1 MSVLEPTAAMVK
13 GQKLQRLMRFD
24 NYNAGNRNTDSL
36 PCAESQ
42 FLGQGLVARWG
53 YTASCRKCVE
63 PDSLDVI
70 YRHFGLRTNQD
81 AFEVIYNHNN
91 RFELKGALKNPTDAR
106 FINHINRTTGFLV
119 AFENH
124 GPAYMIGNS
133 SKAVP
138 DLKHWSDIAWL
149 QWTDP
154 TATAAAGSGELKY
167 VLRNAIENKDTL
179 NIIDR
184 IIGGYREEN
193 NKENKWVPNWPGID
207 FAADSMRA
215 QALLG
220 TPNGHGVAWL
230 LIEHKDKKLL
240 GHKTVN
246 KVTLFFTDN
255 DERGSQPSLLFH
267 IEDV

>member
-1 MSVLEPTAAMVK
+1 MSVLEPAAAMLK
-13 GQKLQRLMRFD
+13 GQKLQKLMRFD
-24 NYNAGNRNTDSL
+24 NYNAGSRNTDTL
-36 PCAESQ
+36 PWAESK
-42 FLGQGLVARWG
+42 FLDQALVARWG
-53 YTASCRKCVE
+53 YTALCRTWVE
-63 PDSLDVI
+63 PDIMNLI
-70 YRHFGLRTNQD
+70 YMDLGLRTNQQ

-91 RFELKGALKNPTDAR
+91 RFELNGALKDSTDAQ
-106 FINHINRTTGFLV
+106 FINQINRTNGFLV

-133 SKAVP
+133 GKAVP

-184 IIGGYREEN
+184 ILGGYREEK
-193 NKENKWVPNWPGID
+193 NKENMWVPNWPGID

-220 TPNGHGVAWL
+220 TPNGHGVVWL
-230 LIEHKDKKLL
+230 LIEHRGKKLL
-240 GHKTVN
+240 GHKTVD

-255 DERGSQPSLLFH
+255 DERGNQPSLLFH
-267 IEDV
+267 LEDV